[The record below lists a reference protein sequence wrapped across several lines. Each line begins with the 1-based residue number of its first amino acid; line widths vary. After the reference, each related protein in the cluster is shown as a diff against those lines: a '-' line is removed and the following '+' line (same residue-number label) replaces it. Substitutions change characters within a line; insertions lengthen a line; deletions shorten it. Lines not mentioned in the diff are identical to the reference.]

1 MLNRFKFKVQKLNM
15 NFHFTLQEVEKKYNT
30 CYHVL
35 NPVGVNGGGGS
46 RTHDTQITRRT
57 LSERATA
64 DTIRKRVLTCL
75 GIMHANYRWIYA
87 FHKLGCHIGQG
98 QHTKQISGQNFDQ
111 CISCYLSS
119 VQILLAILSL
129 PESKIVKKEKSKVV
143 AVQQYPLDKAVRN
156 TYVQ

>member
-15 NFHFTLQEVEKKYNT
+15 NFHFTLQEVEKST
-30 CYHVL
+30 THAIMCWIL
-35 NPVGVNGGGGS
+35 WESTAAAGVELM
-46 RTHDTQITRRT
+46 TRR
-57 LSERATA
+57 LQDGRWASAATA

-129 PESKIVKKEKSKVV
+129 PESKIVKKEKRKVV